1 MRSLNLNTVQALA
14 SQELVLRA
22 TTGEWQKDPF
32 CHMTDKVIRQRFDR
46 IWRLEAG
53 LLFSVFVVASLLLSF
68 GLLADEVMEGG
79 TAAFDRDVLL
89 MFRVTGNPATPIGPA
104 WLLEGARDLTSLG
117 SFVILGVILT
127 LAVFFL
133 VLSGNHTAVW
143 LLLVAVVGGAAV
155 NSLLKI
161 GFARPRPEFIAPAL
175 RVFTPSFPSGHASLS
190 AATYLTLA
198 ALLART
204 AVSPGL
210 RIFFIIAGI
219 LLTLAVGIS
228 RIYLGVHY
236 PTDVFAGW
244 CIGSAWA
251 LICWTIM
258 RWMQHSGRAAPTEVS
273 KLAKSANN
281 GP

>member
-1 MRSLNLNTVQALA
+1 M
-14 SQELVLRA
+14 
-22 TTGEWQKDPF
+22 
-32 CHMTDKVIRQRFDR
+32 
-46 IWRLEAG
+46 
-53 LLFSVFVVASLLLSF
+53 LFSIFVVALLLLSF
-68 GLLADEVMEGG
+68 GLIADEVMEGG
-79 TAAFDRDVLL
+79 TAAFDRRVLL
-89 MFRVTGNPATPIGPA
+89 MFRVADNPATPIGPA
-104 WLLEGARDLTSLG
+104 WLIEGARDLTSLG
-117 SFVILGVILT
+117 SFVILGVILM
-127 LAVFFL
+127 LAIVYL
-133 VLSGNHTAVW
+133 VLSGNHTAAW
-143 LLLVAVVGGAAV
+143 LLLVAVLGGAAV

-161 GFARPRPEFIAPAL
+161 GFARPRPEFIAHAL

-210 RIFFIIAGI
+210 RIFFIIAGM

-258 RWMQHSGRAAPTEVS
+258 RWMQHNGRTAPTGTNRTS
-273 KLAKSANN
+273 KSEHN